1 MRPGPRPEAGRR
13 GAPAPLP
20 VPAALQGA
28 SPGPREA
35 GGPGRRGRPLAVH
48 AQVEV
53 GDAGTVFVSPGLPA
67 HGVPT
72 SPEKTRGHGDTCLPP
87 LRAPAASPVRLC
99 RDPRFPE
106 LDRGRSPSVRLGC
119 CVAPSSLPLGEVH
132 PGGRRVVPTDT
143 DCRSHCPAC
152 AVRHPVPDAQT
163 ALPLLVPPWFPWEL
177 CGWSQGSTCPGPWSV
192 LGHQS
197 PDPRPLTTLHCGCF
211 LSSDSPER

>member
-132 PGGRRVVPTDT
+132 PGGAGWCPLTPTAGAIVQRVLCVTPCQMPRRRCLCWFLPGFRGNFVGGV
-143 DCRSHCPAC
+143 RGQPAQDPGQC
-152 AVRHPVPDAQT
+152 WVTRVQT
-163 ALPLLVPPWFPWEL
+163 
-177 CGWSQGSTCPGPWSV
+177 PGP
-192 LGHQS
+192 
-197 PDPRPLTTLHCGCF
+197 
-211 LSSDSPER
+211 